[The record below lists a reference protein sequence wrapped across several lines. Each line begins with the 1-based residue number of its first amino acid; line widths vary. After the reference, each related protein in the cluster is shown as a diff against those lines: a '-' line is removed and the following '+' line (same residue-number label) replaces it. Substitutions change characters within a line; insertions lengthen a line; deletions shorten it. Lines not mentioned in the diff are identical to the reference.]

1 MAIRKVAPI
10 KKKKVL
16 SISSKGNLVVSTS
29 RTNEDKKD
37 PRVFIASSS
46 PSVPVTEVR
55 LNNLSQDK
63 REEWDILFNQKIN
76 PVNFIKT
83 FQEIVT
89 SNLLL
94 IPNVPKQEVLSQI
107 DEFINSTAGVVVQAI
122 EQQKQYF
129 TKDEIVE
136 QQEDLNAVIQNIT
149 QAQTNISSA
158 AISVSSGS
166 INTTK
171 EVPKL
176 TDSQK
181 ELQEL
186 LSKEKKAAIVKEK
199 EAIKK
204 KIEPKRD
211 PASLLKEG
219 YKQVG
224 PTTFIDASGN
234 KVEL

>member
-83 FQEIVT
+83 FQEVVT

-94 IPNVPKQEVLSQI
+94 IPDVPKQEVLSQI

-122 EQQKQYF
+122 GQQKQYF
-129 TKDEIVE
+129 TEDEIVG

-166 INTTK
+166 INTT
-171 EVPKL
+171 EAPKL

-186 LSKEKKAAIVKEK
+186 LSKEKEAAIVKEI
-199 EAIKK
+199 EAVKK

>member
-63 REEWDILFNQKIN
+63 REEWDILFNQNTN

-83 FQEIVT
+83 FQEVVT

-94 IPNVPKQEVLSQI
+94 IPDVPKQEVLSQI

-122 EQQKQYF
+122 EQQRQYF
-129 TKDEIVE
+129 TEDEIVE
-136 QQEDLNAVIQNIT
+136 QQEDLNVVIQNIT

-158 AISVSSGS
+158 AVSVSSGS
-166 INTTK
+166 INTT
-171 EVPKL
+171 EAPKL

-186 LSKEKKAAIVKEK
+186 LSKEKEAAIVKEK
-199 EAIKK
+199 EAVKK

-211 PASLLKEG
+211 PESLLKEG

>member
-83 FQEIVT
+83 FQEVVT

-94 IPNVPKQEVLSQI
+94 IPDVPKQEVLSQI

-129 TKDEIVE
+129 TEEIVG

-166 INTTK
+166 INTT
-171 EVPKL
+171 EAPKL

-186 LSKEKKAAIVKEK
+186 LSKEKEAAIVKEI
-199 EAIKK
+199 EAVKK

>member
-63 REEWDILFNQKIN
+63 REEWDILFNQNIN
-76 PVNFIKT
+76 PVNFIRT
-83 FQEIVT
+83 FQEVVT

-94 IPNVPKQEVLSQI
+94 IPDVPKEEVLSQI

-129 TKDEIVE
+129 TEDEIIE
-136 QQEDLNAVIQNIT
+136 QQEDLNVVIQNIT

-166 INTTK
+166 VNTT
-171 EVPKL
+171 EAPKL

-186 LSKEKKAAIVKEK
+186 LSKEKEAAIVKEK
-199 EAIKK
+199 EAVKK

-211 PASLLKEG
+211 PESLLKEG
-219 YKQVG
+219 YKQIG
-224 PTTFIDASGN
+224 PTTFIDGSGN

>member
-63 REEWDILFNQKIN
+63 REKWDILFNQNIN

-83 FQEIVT
+83 FQEVVT

-122 EQQKQYF
+122 EQQRQYF
-129 TKDEIVE
+129 TEDEIAE
-136 QQEDLNAVIQNIT
+136 QQEDLNVVIQNIT

-166 INTTK
+166 INTT
-171 EVPKL
+171 EAPKL

-186 LSKEKKAAIVKEK
+186 LSKEKEAAIVKEK
-199 EAIKK
+199 EAVKK

-211 PASLLKEG
+211 PESLLKEG

>member
-63 REEWDILFNQKIN
+63 REEWDILFNQNIN
-76 PVNFIKT
+76 PVNFIRT
-83 FQEIVT
+83 FQEVVT

-94 IPNVPKQEVLSQI
+94 IPDVPKEEVLSQI

-122 EQQKQYF
+122 EQQRQYF
-129 TKDEIVE
+129 TEDEIVE
-136 QQEDLNAVIQNIT
+136 QQEDLNVVIQNIT

-166 INTTK
+166 VNTT
-171 EVPKL
+171 EAPKL

-186 LSKEKKAAIVKEK
+186 LSKEKEAAIVKEK
-199 EAIKK
+199 EAVKK

-211 PASLLKEG
+211 PESLLKEG

-224 PTTFIDASGN
+224 PTTFIDGSGN

>member
-63 REEWDILFNQKIN
+63 REEWDILFNQSTN

-83 FQEIVT
+83 FQEVVT

-94 IPNVPKQEVLSQI
+94 IPDVPKQEVLSQI

-122 EQQKQYF
+122 EQQRQYF
-129 TKDEIVE
+129 TEDEIVE
-136 QQEDLNAVIQNIT
+136 QQEDLNVVIQNIT

-158 AISVSSGS
+158 AVSVSSGS
-166 INTTK
+166 INTT
-171 EVPKL
+171 EAPKL

-186 LSKEKKAAIVKEK
+186 LSKEKEAAIVKEK
-199 EAIKK
+199 EAVKK

-211 PASLLKEG
+211 PESLLKEG

>member
-29 RTNEDKKD
+29 RTNKDKKD

-63 REEWDILFNQKIN
+63 REEWDILFNQNIN
-76 PVNFIKT
+76 PVNFIRT
-83 FQEIVT
+83 FQEVVT

-94 IPNVPKQEVLSQI
+94 IPDVPKEEVLSQI

-122 EQQKQYF
+122 EQQRQYF
-129 TKDEIVE
+129 TEDEIVE
-136 QQEDLNAVIQNIT
+136 QQEDLNVVIQNIT
-149 QAQTNISSA
+149 QAQTNISS
-158 AISVSSGS
+158 GS
-166 INTTK
+166 INTT
-171 EVPKL
+171 EAPKL

-186 LSKEKKAAIVKEK
+186 LSKEKEAAIVKEK
-199 EAIKK
+199 EAVKK

-211 PASLLKEG
+211 PESLLKEG
-219 YKQVG
+219 YKQIG
-224 PTTFIDASGN
+224 PTTFIDGSGN

>member
-63 REEWDILFNQKIN
+63 REEWDILFNQNTN

-83 FQEIVT
+83 FQEVVT

-94 IPNVPKQEVLSQI
+94 IPDVPKQEVLSQI

-122 EQQKQYF
+122 EQQRQYF
-129 TKDEIVE
+129 TEDEIVE
-136 QQEDLNAVIQNIT
+136 QQEDLNVVIQNIT

-166 INTTK
+166 INTT
-171 EVPKL
+171 EAPKL

-186 LSKEKKAAIVKEK
+186 LSKEKEAAIVKEK
-199 EAIKK
+199 EAVKK

-211 PASLLKEG
+211 PESLLKEG

>member
-29 RTNEDKKD
+29 RTNKDKKD

-63 REEWDILFNQKIN
+63 REEWDILFNQNIN
-76 PVNFIKT
+76 PVNFIRT
-83 FQEIVT
+83 FQEVVT

-94 IPNVPKQEVLSQI
+94 IPDVPKEEVLSQI

-129 TKDEIVE
+129 TEDEIIE
-136 QQEDLNAVIQNIT
+136 QQEDLNVVIQNIT

-166 INTTK
+166 VNTT
-171 EVPKL
+171 EAPKL

-186 LSKEKKAAIVKEK
+186 LSKEKEAAIVKEK
-199 EAIKK
+199 EAVKK

-211 PASLLKEG
+211 PESLLKEG

-224 PTTFIDASGN
+224 PTTFIDGSGN

>member
-63 REEWDILFNQKIN
+63 REKWDILFNQNIN

-83 FQEIVT
+83 FQEVVT

-166 INTTK
+166 INTT
-171 EVPKL
+171 EAPKL

-186 LSKEKKAAIVKEK
+186 LSKEKEAAIVKEK
-199 EAIKK
+199 EAVKK

-211 PASLLKEG
+211 PESLLKEG

>member
-29 RTNEDKKD
+29 RTNKDKKD

-63 REEWDILFNQKIN
+63 REEWDILFNQNIN
-76 PVNFIKT
+76 PVNFIRT
-83 FQEIVT
+83 FQEVVT

-94 IPNVPKQEVLSQI
+94 IPDVPKEEVLSQI

-129 TKDEIVE
+129 TEDEIIE
-136 QQEDLNAVIQNIT
+136 QQEDLNVVIQNIT

-166 INTTK
+166 VNTT
-171 EVPKL
+171 EAPKL

-186 LSKEKKAAIVKEK
+186 LSKEKEAAIVKEK
-199 EAIKK
+199 EAVKK

-211 PASLLKEG
+211 PESLLKEG
-219 YKQVG
+219 YKQIG
-224 PTTFIDASGN
+224 PTTFIDGSGN